1 MCVDAL
7 KIVEEMWMK
16 EKENF
21 ENFLFKAFYD
31 WMRNPTK
38 KDIFNLGSV
47 NIVSRRLRNNIS
59 LTLKLY

>member
-16 EKENF
+16 EKEKF
-21 ENFLFKAFYD
+21 EIFRFKASYG
-31 WMRNPTK
+31 WMRNPMK